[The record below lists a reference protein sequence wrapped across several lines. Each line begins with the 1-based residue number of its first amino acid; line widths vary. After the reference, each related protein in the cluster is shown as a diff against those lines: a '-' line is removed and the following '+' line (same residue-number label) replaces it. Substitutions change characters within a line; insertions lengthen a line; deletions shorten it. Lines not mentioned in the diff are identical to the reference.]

1 MCSWVWEI
9 WLLFSSL
16 ASSMYSVLREVG
28 IGGMRLLFLTL
39 DLRVCSVVHVAVA
52 GFERMFGGACSW
64 VQLGLGRCGYR
75 FCRLNVCS
83 VVCLVG
89 VSEDAATVFGRWL

>member
-1 MCSWVWEI
+1 
-9 WLLFSSL
+9 
-16 ASSMYSVLREVG
+16 MYSVLREVG